1 MHEPQTLQKA
11 CRLARLV
18 EATLSAYA
26 RGSRP
31 VDLSSPSV
39 RKEGPTA
46 RSSNYSYQQIS
57 RGVMANTPNG
67 GNPRSRRTISH
78 AEMQAKGAK
87 GLCYFCDEKYS
98 LGHKC
103 NLPKHMFVMELEDCM
118 AEELTPVIYSSI
130 IEPAEDTNMTT
141 VECETPMISYCALA
155 GIKGAQTIQVM
166 GYSGKK
172 LVPT

>member
-57 RGVMANTPNG
+57 RGVMANTLMVV
-67 GNPRSRRTISH
+67 ILDL
-78 AEMQAKGAK
+78 E
-87 GLCYFCDEKYS
+87 GLFHM
-98 LGHKC
+98 LRC
-103 NLPKHMFVMELEDCM
+103 NKR
-118 AEELTPVIYSSI
+118 
-130 IEPAEDTNMTT
+130 
-141 VECETPMISYCALA
+141 
-155 GIKGAQTIQVM
+155 G
-166 GYSGKK
+166 SGTM
-172 LVPT
+172 LLL